1 MFDLIGNIKKKS
13 GLDDMFGDTMTVPQ
27 SVQEV
32 LQIKTVY
39 PDGIFWL
46 GKDIYSKMFKF
57 SDINY
62 AVSSKADKEDDF
74 FKYSEILNSL
84 ENGVSSQI
92 TIINRKIKN
101 NELDKIIMS
110 EQENDGKDKYRKE
123 MNEMLMNL
131 ANGANA
137 IVQDKYITLTVQK
150 KTVEE
155 ARSHFRR
162 VATDLQAHFS
172 RLGSRCNELDLT
184 ERLRVIHDFCR
195 PGEEADYRFDL
206 RDTMRKGQSFKD
218 YISPDSYEFKDSY
231 FKIGDKF
238 ARVLFI
244 RDYPSYIKD
253 SVVWELTDNNRNMI
267 FNFDIVPVSTEEAQ
281 KFGEKQALGIETNI
295 ANYQRKQNTNNN
307 YTSIIPYDM
316 EQQRKEIREFLD
328 DITSRDQKMFKVIIT
343 IMHTAD
349 TLEQLDS
356 DTDAITATGRKHMC
370 QIGTLKFQQLDG
382 FNATLP
388 IGINRIQARRTLT
401 TESLAVFMPF
411 KVQEIQHKN
420 GVFQGVNVI
429 SKNMIFVNRNELLN
443 GNCFILGVSGS
454 GKSFTAKEE
463 IVNMLLTRDADVII
477 IDPER
482 EYKPLVDALNGQVI
496 QLSATSKNH
505 INCLDINADY
515 ADGAN
520 PIALKSEFV
529 MSLFEQIA
537 GKDNVSAFEKSI
549 IDRCL
554 ANIYSPYIKNKYQG
568 EAPTLIDLEKE
579 LKRQPEPEAHE
590 LAVQIELFTTGSH
603 NTFAQQTNVNIR
615 NRFVCFDILDLGSQM
630 MPIGMLTVLDS
641 ILNRITANRAA
652 GRETYIFID
661 EIYLLFQHEYSANFL
676 FGLWKRV
683 RKYGAFATGI
693 TQNVDDLLQSH
704 TARTMLA
711 NSEFIIMLNQGST
724 DREELAKLLLIS
736 DDQLKHITNV
746 ETGHGLVKVGS
757 DLVPFERKFP
767 KNTELYKLMTT
778 KLGE

>member
-1 MFDLIGNIKKKS
+1 MFDLIKSIKKKS
-13 GLDDMFGDTMTVPQ
+13 GLDDMFGDTMAVPQ
-27 SVQEV
+27 SVQDV
-32 LQIKTVY
+32 LQIKTAY

-46 GKDIYSKMFKF
+46 GKESYSKMFRF

-92 TIINRKIKN
+92 TIVNRRIKN
-101 NELDKIIMS
+101 NELNSIIMS
-110 EQENDGKDKYRKE
+110 ENKDDGKDKYRKE

-137 IVQDKYITLTVQK
+137 IVQDKYVTLTVQK
-150 KTVEE
+150 KTVDE

-172 RLGSRCNELDLT
+172 RLGSKCVELDLT

-195 PGEEADYRFDL
+195 PGEESDYHFDL
-206 RDTMRKGQSFKD
+206 RDSMRRGQSFKD
-218 YISPDSYEFKDSY
+218 YVSPDSYEFKDSY
-231 FKIGDKF
+231 FKIGDKY
-238 ARVLFI
+238 ARVLFV

-253 SVVWELTDNNRNMI
+253 SVVWELTDSNRNMI

-307 YTSIIPYDM
+307 YTSVIPYDM

-349 TLEQLDS
+349 SLKQLNA
-356 DTDAITATGRKHMC
+356 DTEAITATGRKHMC
-370 QIGTLKFQQLDG
+370 QIGTLKYQQLDG

-411 KVQEIQHKN
+411 KVQEIQHKG

-443 GNCFILGVSGS
+443 GNAFILGVSGS

-463 IVNMLLTRDADVII
+463 IVNLLLTREADVII

-537 GKDNVSAFEKSI
+537 GKDNVGAFEKSI

-554 ANIYSPYIKNKYQG
+554 TNIYSPYIKKKYKG
-568 EAPTLIDLEKE
+568 KPPTLIDLVENLKE
-579 LKRQPEPEAHE
+579 QPEPEAQE

-603 NTFAQQTNVNIR
+603 NTFAQQTNVNIK

-630 MPIGMLTVLDS
+630 MPIGMLTVLDN

-661 EIYLLFQHEYSANFL
+661 EIYLLFQHEYSATFL

-724 DREELAKLLLIS
+724 DREELAKLLQIS